1 MRAIR
6 TLICLV
12 AIMAALLVGA
22 GGFYAAA
29 MPDTAIPNMSEEM
42 AEMPHAS
49 PCAPPCQDGHE
60 TGSSCDLC
68 LSCLALRAP
77 SLNDKTT
84 ALATCLPLPIPL
96 AGLHSST
103 LPGFDPP
110 PPRS

>member
-1 MRAIR
+1 MRAMR

-12 AIMAALLVGA
+12 AIVAALLFGA
-22 GGFYAAA
+22 GGVSAAA
-29 MPDTAIPNMSEEM
+29 MPDTAIPNMSEET
-42 AEMPHAS
+42 AGMPHAS
-49 PCAPPCQDGHE
+49 PCAPPCQDAHE
-60 TGSSCDLC
+60 IGSSCDLC

-96 AGLHSST
+96 AALHSGT

-110 PPRS
+110 PPRA